1 MFLKVWSFITLIFTA
16 LLLGTTFGHTLEM
29 PMKLSM
35 DGSLWTTLQNSLYRY
50 FAIIGAPIELGSI
63 LTSSLLAFFERA
75 QRPTF
80 YLTLAGAICFALAFV
95 VWIAFTNP
103 VNVQVA
109 QWQIN
114 SIPADW
120 PRWRTQWE
128 YSHAVRFALHL
139 IGFSLL
145 LYSVLLEIPKS
156 RIP

>member
-1 MFLKVWSFITLIFTA
+1 V
-16 LLLGTTFGHTLEM
+16 
-29 PMKLSM
+29 
-35 DGSLWTTLQNSLYRY
+35 
-50 FAIIGAPIELGSI
+50 
-63 LTSSLLAFFERA
+63 RA
-75 QRPTF
+75 QRSTF
-80 YLTLAGAICFALAFV
+80 YLILAGALCFALAFV
-95 VWIAFTNP
+95 VWLAFTNP

-120 PRWRTQWE
+120 SRWRMQWE